1 MTNWVYLKTAEDL
14 AVFWLVFALLTACV
28 VRWRQK
34 VLAIFVSVVY
44 VLIVFAFAGLLM
56 FLDIKVRS
64 EGINDWGFLPLL
76 IVSVLMNAVGFIGI
90 ARVGWR
96 RHGEVASPAAR
107 DWPRLR
113 LLLAVVVAVVLNLVT
128 HWNLKLAAR
137 QRLAREE
144 VEASVMALSV
154 MPGRPLDSE
163 NAALLYEP
171 VLKRL
176 AATDEELVPKDW
188 ADYSIRL
195 DAQDPRLPEF
205 LARHERDL
213 RMLVRAVQRPHCYFG
228 PTSIRDDKEWKIGR
242 LDWVPQFREAA
253 GLVAA
258 DARVKLAEGDVDGAS
273 VNTAAVFRMARH
285 ATQDRTIIPVLA
297 SLAID
302 RLGIECLQ
310 ELLNHQDL
318 SADSLNG
325 LKLDASVDY
334 RRTLKRAW
342 VMEEAIQIASLSR
355 SLRDGASA
363 ITSEESDV
371 FGDLV
376 WPEFYPYFID
386 RELEAMRSTFREQRA
401 AFDLPC
407 PELSERHAKFADE
420 ARRRSVLTAIVL
432 TALPGAVEPVMIG
445 DARHRLARLAIA
457 LRQYKLEHGELPDS
471 FDKLVPSFI
480 DEVPLDPFT
489 DEPFK
494 MENVEGGMR
503 LYSAGVTSLDREDP
517 KTKKKVKAEM
527 LLKIE

>member
-1 MTNWVYLKTAEDL
+1 ML
-14 AVFWLVFALLTACV
+14 
-28 VRWRQK
+28 
-34 VLAIFVSVVY
+34 
-44 VLIVFAFAGLLM
+44 
-56 FLDIKVRS
+56 
-64 EGINDWGFLPLL
+64 
-76 IVSVLMNAVGFIGI
+76 
-90 ARVGWR
+90 
-96 RHGEVASPAAR
+96 SP
-107 DWPRLR
+107 
-113 LLLAVVVAVVLNLVT
+113 NL
-128 HWNLKLAAR
+128 WK
-137 QRLAREE
+137 E

-457 LRQYKLEHGELPDS
+457 LRQYELEHGTLPDS

-480 DEVPLDPFT
+480 DEVPQDPFT
-489 DEPFK
+489 DEPFQ
-494 MENVEGGMR
+494 METVEGGVR
-503 LYSAGVTSLDREDP
+503 ILSVGVASLNREDP
-517 KTKKKVKAEM
+517 KTNEKVKAEM
-527 LLKIE
+527 ILKIE